1 MHTFD
6 HIDGKDQF
14 LKKHKLKKK
23 KHKLLQ
29 LIQYEVDNLNDVLT
43 IKEIESIILEL
54 PKQKSPCPDGFS
66 AEFPQT
72 FKKELTPIL
81 YNLIQKIK
89 ERKQFLTHFMRPI
102 LPDTKT
108 RKRQFKTKEYN

>member
-54 PKQKSPCPDGFS
+54 PK
-66 AEFPQT
+66 
-72 FKKELTPIL
+72 
-81 YNLIQKIK
+81 
-89 ERKQFLTHFMRPI
+89 
-102 LPDTKT
+102 
-108 RKRQFKTKEYN
+108 